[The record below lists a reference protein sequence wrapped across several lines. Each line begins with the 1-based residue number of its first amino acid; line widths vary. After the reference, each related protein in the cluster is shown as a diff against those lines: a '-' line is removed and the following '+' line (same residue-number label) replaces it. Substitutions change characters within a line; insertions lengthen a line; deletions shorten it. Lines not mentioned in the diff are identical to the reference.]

1 MFEKVKINKKEAG
14 VGPFFFKKVDIMEY
28 QYIVDLLTLIFYV
41 KFRRVTMSGL
51 NFLGARS

>member
-41 KFRRVTMSGL
+41 KLRRVTMSGL